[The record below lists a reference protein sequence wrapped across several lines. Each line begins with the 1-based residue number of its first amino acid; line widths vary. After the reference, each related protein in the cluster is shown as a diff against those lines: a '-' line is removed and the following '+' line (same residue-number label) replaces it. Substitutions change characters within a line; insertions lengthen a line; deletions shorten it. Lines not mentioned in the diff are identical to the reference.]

1 MKKKCLITPA
11 SIAVGAT
18 WGSQSFSLHEMGS
31 VGSIAPYLP
40 TARQARNP
48 AEPLHAGVAYLLL
61 GYCSLCFVSS
71 LERGFPD
78 GASAKIVYWGV
89 TTMISASRSTALSS
103 PTPLISITLNWEIYV
118 IYIIYIFMHY
128 ASPLFLCG

>member
-1 MKKKCLITPA
+1 
-11 SIAVGAT
+11 
-18 WGSQSFSLHEMGS
+18 MGS

-48 AEPLHAGVAYLLL
+48 AEPLHARVAYLLL
-61 GYCSLCFVSS
+61 GCCSLHFVSL

-78 GASAKIVYWGV
+78 GAPAKIVYWGV
-89 TTMISASRSTALSS
+89 TTMISASRSIAQSS

-118 IYIIYIFMHY
+118 IYIIYIFMHH
-128 ASPLFLCG
+128 ASPLFLRG